1 MNAVRN
7 GAAWIYR
14 ILITLFTAG
23 VVVQFFLAGLGIFDA
38 IPEGDE
44 QTTAT
49 FWEDKIDP
57 HAALGHLLFIPG
69 AILLLIVILIAW
81 PGPRAIGATFGLAVL
96 MLIQIILGGV
106 GEDTPALGALHPV
119 NAVLI
124 LSLALFLTWR
134 AWRGNLLIP
143 PSQLRPREGAATPR

>member
-1 MNAVRN
+1 MNAVRS

-38 IPEGDE
+38 IPEGSE
-44 QTTAT
+44 QTTSST
-49 FWEDKIDP
+49 WEDKIDP

-69 AILLLIVILIAW
+69 AILLLIVILVAW

-106 GEDTPALGALHPV
+106 GEDTPGLGALHPV

-124 LSLALFLTWR
+124 LALSLFLTWR

-143 PSQLRPREGAATPR
+143 PSQLRLREGAATPR